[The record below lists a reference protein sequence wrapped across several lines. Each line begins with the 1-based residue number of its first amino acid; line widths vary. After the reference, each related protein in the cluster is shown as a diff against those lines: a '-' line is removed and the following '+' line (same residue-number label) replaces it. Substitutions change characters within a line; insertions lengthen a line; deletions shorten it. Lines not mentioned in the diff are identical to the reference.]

1 MPAINLKDYI
11 RDIPDFPKPGIL
23 FRDISPLLENSDA
36 FNEAIKL
43 LASQFSDIKI
53 DSIAAVEARGFIFGA
68 AVAMRMGISFV
79 PIRKA
84 GKLPY
89 KTNKI
94 SYDLE
99 YGQDTLEVHQDAF
112 ENNKNVLIIDDLLAT
127 GGTLGAACTLVEKSG
142 ATIVGISCLIELKDL
157 EGRAQLANYDFRSII
172 KY

>member
-1 MPAINLKDYI
+1 MPAIDLKDYI

-23 FRDISPLLENSDA
+23 FRDISPLLENA
-36 FNEAIKL
+36 GALNEAIEL
-43 LASQFSDIKI
+43 LANQFSDVKI

-68 AVAMRMGISFV
+68 AVAIHMGVSFV

-112 ENNKNVLIIDDLLAT
+112 DNNKNVLIIDDLLAT
-127 GGTLGAACTLVEKSG
+127 GGTLCAACALVEKSG
-142 ATIVGISCLIELKDL
+142 ATIAGISCLIELKDL
-157 EGRAQLANYDFRSII
+157 EGRAKLANYDFRSII

>member
-1 MPAINLKDYI
+1 MPAVNLKDYI

-23 FRDISPLLENSDA
+23 FRDITPLLEDAKA
-36 FNEAIKL
+36 FNKAIEL
-43 LASQFSDIKI
+43 LANQFKDANI
-53 DSIAAVEARGFIFGA
+53 DSIAAVEARGFIFGS
-68 AVAMRMGISFV
+68 AVAMHMGVSFV

-112 ENNKNVLIIDDLLAT
+112 VNNKNVLIIDDLLAT
-127 GGTLGAACTLVEKSG
+127 GGTLCAACELVEKSG
-142 ATIVGISCLIELKDL
+142 ATIAGISCLIELEEL
-157 EGRAQLANYDFRSII
+157 GGRAKLANYDLRSII

>member
-127 GGTLGAACTLVEKSG
+127 GGTLGAACALVEKSG